1 MAESAPAPEPAA
13 NAAMA
18 APAFI
23 DIYNLHAR
31 LFMRW
36 AALAALAAWLSLLL
50 LIAWI
55 APESAIQATFL
66 VATTIVPCLL
76 LLLWSTR
83 GLRWLRY
90 HQPLGA
96 FSILVAYVVVARI
109 SVYLPAAAAFRTA
122 GSLVLTFYA
131 IVPMRLRFGYAA
143 LATGIGTAFSQA
155 YLVLHAPATGGK
167 LAVFSFLLWLTECLA
182 LYAAYMLEAFSR
194 RMFAQNRLM
203 IERHDSLRRYFS
215 RDVIDQIFAG
225 QLDAKPGGSYA
236 DATVMFVDVR
246 DSTPIAEL
254 LGPQLF
260 ARFMSNILE
269 RITDIVFEHKGTVI
283 RTTGDGVLATFGVPR
298 SHGQDALNSVSAAQA
313 ITEYF
318 KTYNER
324 EEKLL
329 EQPVRSG
336 IGIATG
342 RIFAGNLGSGKRL
355 EYNVLGEA
363 VNRAARLQEQT
374 RDAGSDILI
383 DEGTRSALGL
393 DSVLGPERSFQ
404 LRGLA
409 EQTTAWP
416 VVGPIKP

>member
-1 MAESAPAPEPAA
+1 MTDSAPELEPATA
-13 NAAMA
+13 AAMA
-18 APAFI
+18 GPDFV

-31 LFMRW
+31 LFIRW
-36 AALAALAAWLSLLL
+36 AALAALAAWIALLL

-55 APESAIQATFL
+55 APDSAANAAIL
-66 VATTIVPCLL
+66 VATTIVPCLF

-83 GLRWLRY
+83 GIRWLRY
-90 HQPLGA
+90 HQAMAA
-96 FSILVAYVVVARI
+96 FSILVAYVLVSRI
-109 SVYLPAAAAFRTA
+109 SRYLPGAAAFFTA
-122 GSLVLTFYA
+122 ASLVLTFYA
-131 IVPMRLRFGYAA
+131 IVPMRLRFGYAT
-143 LATGIGTAFSQA
+143 LATGVGTAFSQTH
-155 YLVLHAPATGGK
+155 LLMNSPAAAGK

-182 LYAAYMLEAFSR
+182 LYAAWMLEAFSR

-203 IERHDSLRRYFS
+203 IARHDSLRRYFS
-215 RDVIDQIFAG
+215 RDVIDQIFNG
-225 QLDAKPGGSYA
+225 QLDARPGGTYA
-236 DATVMFVDVR
+236 DATIMFVDVR

-298 SHGQDALNSVSAAQA
+298 SHGRDALNCVAAAQA

-318 KTYNER
+318 KAYNER
-324 EEKLL
+324 DEKLL

-336 IGIATG
+336 IGIASG

-374 RDAGSDILI
+374 RDVGSDILI
-383 DEGTRSALGL
+383 DEATRGALGQGAL
-393 DSVLGPERSFQ
+393 LGPGRSFQ

-409 EQTTAWP
+409 GQTAAWP
-416 VVGPIKP
+416 VVGPARA